1 MINKRKNKQVIKKI
15 LLAAGK
21 SERFGEKNKLS
32 EIVNGKPI
40 INNILDTL
48 LEIFDTS
55 ELTIIVGHE
64 QKIIKNLINNEKI
77 KILEN
82 INYKKGIGTSISLAV
97 KNLETDIKGVMIIPA
112 DMPYI
117 TSKDLMNLENKFWE
131 YNCEKVII
139 PQYNSKTGNP
149 VILPRIYFD
158 TLKNLKNDFGAKS
171 LIAKKDIISLKTGFG
186 TILDIDTRDEL
197 DKAKVVL
204 I

>member
-1 MINKRKNKQVIKKI
+1 MINKRKAKKGIKKI

-32 EIVNGKPI
+32 EIFNGKPL

-55 ELTIIVGHE
+55 ELTIIIGYE

-82 INYKKGIGTSISLAV
+82 INYKRGIGTSISLAV
-97 KNLETDIKGVMIIPA
+97 KNLETDIKGVMVIPA

-117 TSKDLMNLENKFWE
+117 TSKDLLNLENKFWE
-131 YNCEKVII
+131 YNCKKVII
-139 PQYNSKTGNP
+139 PQYKSKTGNP
-149 VILPRIYFD
+149 VILPGIYFD
-158 TLKNLKNDFGAKS
+158 TLKKLKDDFGARS
-171 LIAKKDIISLKTGFG
+171 LIADKDIITLKTGFG

-197 DKAKVVL
+197 DKAK
-204 I
+204 IKS

>member
-1 MINKRKNKQVIKKI
+1 MTNKKKTNQGIKKI

-21 SERFGEKNKLS
+21 SERFGKKNKLS

-55 ELTIIVGHE
+55 ELTIVVGHE
-64 QKIIKNLINNEKI
+64 QNIIKNLINNEEI

-97 KNLETDIKGVMIIPA
+97 KSLESHIKGAMIIPA

-117 TSKDLMNLENKFWE
+117 TSKDLINLENKFWE
-131 YNCEKVII
+131 CNCEKVII

-149 VILPRIYFD
+149 VILPKIYFN
-158 TLKNLKNDFGAKS
+158 TLQKLKDDFGARS
-171 LIAKKDIISLKTGFG
+171 LIAEKDIITYRTGIG
-186 TILDIDTRDEL
+186 TILDIDTREEL
-197 DKAKVVL
+197 DKAK
-204 I
+204 IKF

>member
-1 MINKRKNKQVIKKI
+1 MINKRKTKQGIKKI

-32 EIVNGKPI
+32 EIVNGKPL
-40 INNILDTL
+40 INNVLDTL

-55 ELTIIVGHE
+55 ELIIIVGHE
-64 QKIIKNLINNEKI
+64 QKIIKNLINNEEI

-97 KNLETDIKGVMIIPA
+97 KNLETHINGVMIIPA
-112 DMPYI
+112 DMPYL
-117 TSKDLMNLENKFWE
+117 TSKDLINLENKFWE

-149 VILPRIYFD
+149 VILPKIYFK
-158 TLKNLKNDFGAKS
+158 TLKKLKDDFGART
-171 LIAKKDIISLKTGFG
+171 LIAEKDLITIKTGFG

-197 DKAKVVL
+197 DKAK
-204 I
+204 IKF

>member
-1 MINKRKNKQVIKKI
+1 MKNKRKATQGIKKI

-21 SERFGEKNKLS
+21 SERFGKKNKLS
-32 EIVNGKPI
+32 EIVNGKPL

-64 QKIIKNLINNEKI
+64 QKIIKNLINNEEI

-82 INYKKGIGTSISLAV
+82 IDYNSGIGTSISLAV
-97 KNLETDIKGVMIIPA
+97 QDLENDIKGVMIIPA

-117 TSKDLMNLENKFWE
+117 NSKDLMNLENKFWE
-131 YNCEKVII
+131 YNGEKVII

-158 TLKNLKNDFGAKS
+158 TLKNLKDDFGAKS
-171 LIAKKDIISLKTGFG
+171 LIAKKDIITFKTGFG
-186 TILDIDTRDEL
+186 TILDIDTSDEL
-197 DKAKVVL
+197 DKAKV

>member
-1 MINKRKNKQVIKKI
+1 MKNKKKANQGIKKI

-21 SERFGEKNKLS
+21 SERFGKKNKLS
-32 EIVNGKPI
+32 EIVNGKPL

-64 QKIIKNLINNEKI
+64 QKIIKNLINNEEI
-77 KILEN
+77 KILKN
-82 INYKKGIGTSISLAV
+82 SNYKKGIGTSISLAV
-97 KNLETDIKGVMIIPA
+97 KNLETHIKGVMIIPA

-117 TSKDLMNLENKFWE
+117 TSKDLINLENKFWE
-131 YNCEKVII
+131 CNCEKVII

-149 VILPRIYFD
+149 VILPKIYFN
-158 TLKNLKNDFGAKS
+158 TLKKLKDDFGART
-171 LIAKKDIISLKTGFG
+171 LIAEKDLITIKTGFG

-197 DKAKVVL
+197 DKAK
-204 I
+204 IKF

>member
-1 MINKRKNKQVIKKI
+1 MINKRKTKQGIKKI

-32 EIVNGKPI
+32 EIVNGKPL

-64 QKIIKNLINNEKI
+64 QKIIKNLINNEEI

-82 INYKKGIGTSISLAV
+82 INYKKGIGTSISLGV
-97 KNLETDIKGVMIIPA
+97 KNLETQIKGVMIIPA

-117 TSKDLMNLENKFWE
+117 TSKDLINLENKFWE

-149 VILPRIYFD
+149 VVLPKIYFN
-158 TLKNLKNDFGAKS
+158 TLKKLKDDFGART
-171 LIAKKDIISLKTGFG
+171 LIAEKDLITVKTGFG
-186 TILDIDTRDEL
+186 TILDIDTKDEL
-197 DKAKVVL
+197 NKAKVKF
-204 I
+204 

>member
-1 MINKRKNKQVIKKI
+1 MKNKKKANQGIKKI

-21 SERFGEKNKLS
+21 SERFGKKNKLS
-32 EIVNGKPI
+32 EIVNGKPL

-64 QKIIKNLINNEKI
+64 QKIIKNLINNEEI

-97 KNLETDIKGVMIIPA
+97 KNLESHINGAMIIPA

-117 TSKDLMNLENKFWE
+117 TSKDLINLENKFWE
-131 YNCEKVII
+131 CNCEKVII

-149 VILPRIYFD
+149 VILPKIYFN
-158 TLKNLKNDFGAKS
+158 TLKKLKDDFGART
-171 LIAKKDIISLKTGFG
+171 LIAEKDFITIKTGFG

-197 DKAKVVL
+197 DKAK
-204 I
+204 IKS

>member
-1 MINKRKNKQVIKKI
+1 MINKRKTKQGIKKI

-32 EIVNGKPI
+32 EIVNGKPL

-82 INYKKGIGTSISLAV
+82 INYKRGIGTSISLAV

-117 TSKDLMNLENKFWE
+117 TSKDLLNLENKFWE

-158 TLKNLKNDFGAKS
+158 TLKNLKDDFGAKS
-171 LIAKKDIISLKTGFG
+171 LIAKEDIITFKTGFG
-186 TILDIDTRDEL
+186 TILDIDTSDEL
-197 DKAKVVL
+197 DKAKV

>member
-1 MINKRKNKQVIKKI
+1 MINKRKTKQGIKKI

-32 EIVNGKPI
+32 EIVNGKPL

-48 LEIFDTS
+48 LKIFDTS

-64 QKIIKNLINNEKI
+64 QKIIKNLINNEEI

-82 INYKKGIGTSISLAV
+82 INYKKGIGTSISLGV
-97 KNLETDIKGVMIIPA
+97 KNLETQIKGVMIIPA

-117 TSKDLMNLENKFWE
+117 TSTDLINLENKFWE

-149 VILPRIYFD
+149 VILPKIYFN
-158 TLKNLKNDFGAKS
+158 TLKKLKDDFGART
-171 LIAKKDIISLKTGFG
+171 LIAEKDLITMKTGFG

-197 DKAKVVL
+197 DKAK
-204 I
+204 IKF

>member
-1 MINKRKNKQVIKKI
+1 MVNKRKANLGIKKV

-32 EIVNGKPI
+32 EFINGKPL

-64 QKIIKNLINNEKI
+64 QKIIKNLINNEEI

-82 INYKKGIGTSISLAV
+82 IDYNSGIGTSISLAI
-97 KNLETDIKGVMIIPA
+97 KNLENDIKGVMIIPA

-117 TSKDLMNLENKFWE
+117 NSKDLMNLENKFWE
-131 YNCEKVII
+131 YDCEKVII
-139 PQYNSKTGNP
+139 PQYKSKTGNP
-149 VILPRIYFD
+149 VILPGIYFD
-158 TLKNLKNDFGAKS
+158 KLKKLKDDFGARS
-171 LIAKKDIISLKTGFG
+171 LIAEKDIITLKTGFG

-197 DKAKVVL
+197 DKAK
-204 I
+204 IKS